1 MEQFTKYGVRNTT
14 MDDIARLMGISKK
27 TLYQEF
33 KDKKDL
39 VRVTFELILEKDQ
52 KEMVFIKD
60 SGTDVVDHLV
70 KISKMIRRRLSEI
83 NPMAIFEVQKYFP
96 EIWDL
101 FEEHREKVI
110 MTDFV
115 NIIERGKQLGYFRD
129 EIDSQI
135 MARLRV
141 NQISEA
147 MNPNNYSNRSVNLA
161 EEQLQTM
168 DHFLHGIFTEK
179 GREAYKTQQAKHI
192 WIICDEKIPT
202 INFCIFDHLVRG
214 NGTGSFA
221 FDIKGVLVLFF
232 AE

>member
-1 MEQFTKYGVRNTT
+1 METREKILDVAMEQFTKYGVRNTT

-179 GREAYKTQQAKHI
+179 GREAYKTQKAKHI
-192 WIICDEKIPT
+192 
-202 INFCIFDHLVRG
+202 
-214 NGTGSFA
+214 
-221 FDIKGVLVLFF
+221 
-232 AE
+232 

>member
-1 MEQFTKYGVRNTT
+1 

-179 GREAYKTQQAKHI
+179 GREAYKTQKAKHI
-192 WIICDEKIPT
+192 
-202 INFCIFDHLVRG
+202 
-214 NGTGSFA
+214 
-221 FDIKGVLVLFF
+221 
-232 AE
+232 

>member
-39 VRVTFELILEKDQ
+39 VRVTFGLILERDQ
-52 KEMVFIKD
+52 REMSFIKD
-60 SGTDVVDHLV
+60 SETDVVDHLV

-96 EIWDL
+96 EVWDL
-101 FEEHREKVI
+101 FEAHREKVI

-147 MNPNNYSNRSVNLA
+147 LNPKNYSNRSVNLA

-179 GREAYKTQQAKHI
+179 GREAYKSQQAKHI
-192 WIICDEKIPT
+192 
-202 INFCIFDHLVRG
+202 
-214 NGTGSFA
+214 
-221 FDIKGVLVLFF
+221 
-232 AE
+232 